1 MQEIDARGL
10 ACPAPV
16 LRAKA
21 AIDGDGADEL
31 TVVVDNDASHQNVR
45 RFLETQGFSV
55 TVNQTGADYR
65 ISAHRTGGPPPAESA
80 APSAKPAP
88 AGERKIA
95 VMITSDRMGHGDDV
109 LGAKLMVNFVNTLAE
124 MGPEL
129 WRLIFVNS
137 GVKLTIDGSEV
148 LSTLKG
154 YAEGGLQI
162 LVCGTCL
169 DHFGLLDQ
177 KQVGETTNMLD
188 IVTAAQ
194 LADSVINI

>member
-1 MQEIDARGL
+1 MHEIDARGL

-16 LRAKA
+16 LRTKA
-21 AIDGDGADEL
+21 AVDQDGADEL
-31 TVVVDNDASHQNVR
+31 AVIVDNDASHQNVR
-45 RFLETQGFSV
+45 RFLESQGFSV
-55 TVNQTGADYR
+55 TVDQSGADYH
-65 ISAHRTGGPPPAESA
+65 ISARRTGEPPPAEAA
-80 APSAKPAP
+80 APSAKTPP

-95 VMITSDRMGHGDDV
+95 VMITSDRMGRGDDT
-109 LGAKLMVNFVNTLAE
+109 LGAKLMINFVNTLAE

-137 GVKLTIDGSEV
+137 GVKLTIDDSAV
-148 LSTLKG
+148 LSTLKS

-188 IVTAAQ
+188 IVTAVQ